1 MKNVQTKKKF
11 IENNNSNSFIINNI
25 TFPHITKNLSQN
37 NIYQRCLSDLED
49 IKNETNTNK
58 IITKIIHSNKLIS
71 SFLSNKK
78 QIQETKKT
86 NEFPNITK
94 YIYHKKIIPS
104 FSVSILKVTKKN
116 SNNLLN
122 SKNVTTTE
130 YSNKTSETTLYNIL
144 QEKIQNIKD
153 SKPFHNH
160 NFSFC
165 YNSNLNNSST
175 SIDTNITNNLNT
187 NNINETF
194 RYMSKRDFFF
204 DSKKKLCNLK
214 KAKGRNSCISSY
226 NNSKKCFDKTKKEEN
241 KQKNNNNYL
250 NKHFTF
256 KKIPL
261 CRPINK
267 KNNKKFSFNKR
278 TKTNHSINN
287 SDSFSNSTRMS
298 DYKNL
303 KINIKRSIPNKNNKN
318 NKKEKKPLCIEI
330 NLDKINYNEIK
341 DSNKNNEKEKL
352 IKKTGKNVNIK
363 IFKNDFIIIPKISD
377 ENFSS
382 NISAKFE

>member
-71 SFLSNKK
+71 SILSNKK

-122 SKNVTTTE
+122 SKNVTTE

-153 SKPFHNH
+153 SQSFYCH
-160 NFSFC
+160 NFSFH
-165 YNSNLNNSST
+165 YNSNLNNTTT
-175 SIDTNITNNLNT
+175 SIDTNHS
-187 NNINETF
+187 NNINSNNKSDTL
-194 RYMSKRDFFF
+194 RYL
-204 DSKKKLCNLK
+204 SKKDFSFDNKKNLYNLK
-214 KAKGRNSCISSY
+214 KTVGRN
-226 NNSKKCFDKTKKEEN
+226 
-241 KQKNNNNYL
+241 
-250 NKHFTF
+250 
-256 KKIPL
+256 
-261 CRPINK
+261 
-267 KNNKKFSFNKR
+267 
-278 TKTNHSINN
+278 
-287 SDSFSNSTRMS
+287 
-298 DYKNL
+298 
-303 KINIKRSIPNKNNKN
+303 
-318 NKKEKKPLCIEI
+318 
-330 NLDKINYNEIK
+330 
-341 DSNKNNEKEKL
+341 
-352 IKKTGKNVNIK
+352 
-363 IFKNDFIIIPKISD
+363 
-377 ENFSS
+377 
-382 NISAKFE
+382 